1 MRLWVTRTA
10 PAAHETAARVAALGH
25 TPLVAPLLVVRP
37 LPLTGPVPDHAVL
50 AFTSRNAVVLWSAHD
65 PDRTRPVYCVGDAT
79 AEAARAAGY
88 TDVHS
93 ASGDV
98 RDLAAL
104 IRPDAA
110 GAVLAPGPASP
121 AADLAAQV
129 GGDTPVH
136 TLAVYETVE
145 ADDLAPDAFDGVLF
159 HAPRA
164 AAAFAQRHAGT
175 APGRLAF
182 AMSPAVAAPL
192 GALGFS
198 GVRVAARP
206 DEQALIDTLDAQT
219 LGKPPHPV

>member
-10 PAAHETAARVAALGH
+10 PAAHETAARLAALGH

-37 LPLTGPVPDHAVL
+37 LPLTDRVPTHAAL
-50 AFTSRNAVVLWSAHD
+50 AFTSRNAVVLWSPND
-65 PDRTRPVYCVGDAT
+65 PDRSRPVFCVGDAT

-98 RDLAAL
+98 RDLAVL
-104 IRPDAA
+104 IRSETP
-110 GAVLAPGPASP
+110 GPILVPGPARP
-121 AADLAAQV
+121 AADLAALV

-136 TLAVYETVE
+136 PLAVYETVE
-145 ADDLAPDAFDGVLF
+145 ADDPAPVAFDGVLF
-159 HAPRA
+159 HSPRA
-164 AAAFAQRHAGT
+164 AAAFADRHAGT

-192 GALGFS
+192 EALGFS
-198 GVRVAARP
+198 GVRIAARP

-219 LGKPPHPV
+219 LGKPPRPV